1 MKIRM
6 HTSPKLRTISKPI
19 KKLTLDVKKLAKK
32 MKRYVEK
39 NKNCVGLAAPQ
50 IGKNLRLVVARLH
63 MEDINGEEGNA
74 KQMIEVMIDPIVIFA
89 SDDKE
94 TDNEAC
100 LSCPG
105 YEIAVSRSRRVVVEY
120 RDLSGQRCAVNL
132 VGMQARILQHE
143 IDHLDGVLIL
153 DHSSEPLK

>member
-50 IGKNLRLVVARLH
+50 IGKNLRLVVARLNV
-63 MEDINGEEGNA
+63 EDIDGEEGNVR
-74 KQMIEVMIDPIVIFA
+74 QVIEVMIDPVVIFA

-94 TDNEAC
+94 TDNESC

-143 IDHLDGVLIL
+143 IDHLDGVLII
-153 DHSSEPLK
+153 DKE

>member
-1 MKIRM
+1 MRIRM
-6 HTSPKLRTISKPI
+6 HTSPKLRTISEPI
-19 KKLTLDVKKLAKK
+19 KKITLDVKKLAKK

-50 IGKNLRLVVARLH
+50 IGKNLRLIVARLNV
-63 MEDINGEEGNA
+63 EDIDGEEGNVR
-74 KQMIEVMIDPIVIFA
+74 QMIEEMIDPVIIFA
-89 SDDKE
+89 SDDKI
-94 TDNEAC
+94 TDNESC

-120 RDLSGQRCAVNL
+120 RDLTGQRCAVNL

-143 IDHLDGVLIL
+143 IDHLDGVLII
-153 DHSSEPLK
+153 DKE

>member
-1 MKIRM
+1 MRIRM
-6 HTSPKLRTISKPI
+6 HTSPKLWRVSKPI
-19 KKLTLDVKKLAKK
+19 EKITLDVKKLAKK
-32 MKRYVEK
+32 MKRYVER

-50 IGKNLRLVVARLH
+50 IGKNMRLVVARLH
-63 MEDINGEEGNA
+63 VEDIDGEEGNVR
-74 KQMIEVMIDPIVIFA
+74 QVIEVLINPMITFA
-89 SDDKE
+89 SEDKE
-94 TDNEAC
+94 TDNESC

-143 IDHLDGVLIL
+143 IDHLDGVLII
-153 DHSSEPLK
+153 DKE